1 MSSKTTPAQQGAPT
15 TPATQAAAQAA
26 AALEANA
33 DVLNK
38 DFYDY
43 VFIVLSSLVVG
54 LAIWRLSIEAVKYVR
69 KLTCL
74 NNERQLYFVKPSP
87 SFASFKKHI
96 LYAPIFRK
104 RHNREFQ
111 LSAAVNVGTL
121 PTRMQLLF
129 VVAYLGTN
137 VAYCVVGIDW
147 SQPLVTVAKE
157 LRNRAGILAVAN
169 LVSLDSIRTSNYS
182 DSHIANTV

>member
-1 MSSKTTPAQQGAPT
+1 MSSKIAPAPQGAPT
-15 TPATQAAAQAA
+15 TPATQAAAQAVA
-26 AALEANA
+26 DLQANA
-33 DVLNK
+33 AVLNK

-43 VFIVLSSLVVG
+43 LFILLSSLIVG
-54 LAIWRLSIEAVKYVR
+54 LAIWRLSIEAAKYVR

-74 NNERQLYFVKPSP
+74 NNERQLYFVKPSA
-87 SFASFKKHI
+87 SFASFKKHL
-96 LYAPIFRK
+96 LYAPVFRK
-104 RHNREFQ
+104 RHNREFK

-147 SQPLVTVAKE
+147 SQPLTTVAKE
-157 LRNRAGILAVAN
+157 LRDRAGILAVTN
-169 LVSLDSIRTSNYS
+169 LVSHDLPGSLITLILYC
-182 DSHIANTV
+182 